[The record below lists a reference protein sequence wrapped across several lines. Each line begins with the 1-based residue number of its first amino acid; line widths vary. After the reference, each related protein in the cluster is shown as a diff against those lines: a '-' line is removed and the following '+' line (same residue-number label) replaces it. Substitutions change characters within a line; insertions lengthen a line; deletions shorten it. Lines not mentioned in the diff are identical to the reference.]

1 MADHPNVELLR
12 KGYAA
17 FAAGDMAT
25 VENIF
30 ADDIVW
36 HAPGNNPISGD
47 FKGKEQVF
55 GLFAK
60 LMELTGGTFRQEIHD
75 IVANDEHAVVLAENG
90 AQRPD
95 GRSWQGRAAHVWH
108 VANGKCTE
116 YWLFADDQAAA
127 DAFFSG

>member
-1 MADHPNVELLR
+1 MADHPNAELLR

-17 FAAGDMAT
+17 FAEGDMAM
-25 VENIF
+25 VGDLF

-36 HAPGNNPISGD
+36 HAPGNNPLSGD
-47 FKGKEQVF
+47 YKGKDQVF
-55 GLFAK
+55 GQFAK

-75 IVANDEHAVVLAENG
+75 IVANDEHAVVLVENG

-95 GRSWQGRAAHVWH
+95 GRSWQGRAVHVWH
-108 VANGKCTE
+108 VTDGKCTE

>member
-1 MADHPNVELLR
+1 MADHPNAELLR

-17 FAAGDMAT
+17 FAEGDMAM
-25 VENIF
+25 VGDLF

-36 HAPGNNPISGD
+36 HAPGNNPLSGD
-47 FKGKEQVF
+47 YKGKDQVF
-55 GLFAK
+55 GQFAK

-75 IVANDEHAVVLAENG
+75 IVANDEHAVVLVENG